1 MHNKFMKFGKNW
13 VDDESITEEEV
24 MEYVSKLEPAEV
36 MNFYEKLEYDKAQ
49 ADIANAELIAK
60 INANKS
66 S

>member
-1 MHNKFMKFGKNW
+1 MKFGKNW
-13 VDDESITEEEV
+13 VDDESITEGEV